1 MKSVPM
7 YLVLLVAAC
16 TAASGGDA
24 PARLDLDRPSLV
36 RYHMHRHF
44 SDLRDIER
52 MLLAGRLD
60 DARARA
66 FLLTKTESDRGLDVF
81 DQQALAVSRAAAA
94 LVAAPSIPD
103 ACRLEARV
111 AEACAGCHV
120 YVPKVLPLPAL
131 PRAPDPGMA
140 RHAWAAD
147 RLWEGI
153 VLADT
158 RRWRAGLDVFAATS
172 TGRLQDLSRGAIEAL
187 ETHQDTLTTRATT
200 YGELLV
206 TCASCHARSRDAART
221 HAYTANPLQHAL

>member
-1 MKSVPM
+1 MRE
-7 YLVLLVAAC
+7 YLLVLLAAC

-24 PARLDLDRPSLV
+24 PARLELDRPTLV
-36 RYHMHRHF
+36 RYHMQRHF

-81 DQQALAVSRAAAA
+81 DQQSLAVSRAAAA

-103 ACRLEARV
+103 ACRLEAQV
-111 AEACAGCHV
+111 AAKCAGCHV
-120 YVPKVLPLPAL
+120 FVPKVLPLPAV
-131 PRAPDPGMA
+131 PITPDAQMA

-147 RLWEGI
+147 RLWEGV
-153 VLADT
+153 VLADA
-158 RRWRAGLDVFAATS
+158 RRWRAGLDVFAL
-172 TGRLQDLSRGAIEAL
+172 TGTDRIQQLARDAL
-187 ETHQDTLTTRATT
+187 GSLEMHQDTIETRATT

-206 TCASCHARSRDAART
+206 ACANCHARSRK
-221 HAYTANPLQHAL
+221 